1 MNPQEPSAHRL
12 VKPISSLP
20 PRERGNVSS
29 MTQSPHTVPIRYTI
43 HRPAERGNE
52 SSRAQRSQTSQIYL
66 VASPQGAGKCIIKDP
81 ELPHLF

>member
-29 MTQSPHTVPIRYTI
+29 MTQSPYTCSNPLHHPPLSDGASRPIHTIQLPTTESQVPHPLDEDPPPIR
-43 HRPAERGNE
+43 G
-52 SSRAQRSQTSQIYL
+52 
-66 VASPQGAGKCIIKDP
+66 
-81 ELPHLF
+81 